1 MRVTHRI
8 VTNQVM
14 VNLYSITERLLRVQ
28 DMLSSGKTLRRPS
41 DDPVK
46 LNHVLLLRTSIRKLE
61 QYTANVEDGLSWLNL
76 ADTSLD
82 QATSVLQK
90 VRTLAVQGAN
100 GTLTPED
107 RAMIATE
114 VEKYLEELVGIGN
127 TAYAGRYVFS
137 GTETLTT
144 PFVLAGGRLTYQGNG
159 ASIQREI
166 SEGVVVAI
174 GVPGDGL
181 FFRGF
186 EVQSNEGITLTAGE
200 RFAINGV
207 EIEIDNTMTT
217 LEDLV
222 RRINEDPALKGEV
235 YAFTDGKRLFLR
247 SRTEDPLILEDRS
260 GTPLENWGLLDP
272 ANSREASGVLKV
284 VRDLVEHLRENR
296 VDLVSGE
303 DLEKLDQVLDLLL
316 KVRAEVGARTL
327 RLENALNRFKDFTT
341 SFKKLLSF
349 DEDID
354 IAEVV
359 VQLQEHQNVYQM
371 ALAAA
376 ARLLQPTLLDFL
388 R

>member
-1 MRVTHRI
+1 MRVTHRMI
-8 VTNQVM
+8 TDQVM
-14 VNLYSITERLLRVQ
+14 ANLYNITERLLRVQ

-76 ADTSLD
+76 TDTSLN

-186 EVQSNEGITLTAGE
+186 EVQSNEGITLTVGE

-207 EIEIDNTMTT
+207 EIEIDGTMTT

-222 RRINEDPALKGEV
+222 RRINEDPALKEEV

-247 SRTEDPLILEDRS
+247 SRTETPIDLVDVS
-260 GTPLENWGLLDP
+260 GTFLQDSGMLDP
-272 ANSREASGVLKV
+272 ANSREAWGILKV
-284 VRDLVEHLRENR
+284 VRDLAEHLRENR

-303 DLEKLDQVLDLLL
+303 DLEKLDQALDLLL

-327 RLENALNRFKDFTT
+327 RLENALGRFEDFTT
-341 SFKKLLSF
+341 NFKKLLSL

-354 IAEVV
+354 VAEVV

-376 ARLLQPTLLDFL
+376 ARLMQPTLLDFL

>member
-1 MRVTHRI
+1 MRVTHRM

-14 VNLYSITERLLRVQ
+14 ANLYSITERLLRVQ

-76 ADTSLD
+76 TDTSLD

-114 VEKYLEELVGIGN
+114 VEKYLEELAGIGN
-127 TAYAGRYVFS
+127 TAYAGRYIFS

-166 SEGVVVAI
+166 SEGVVVTI
-174 GVPGDGL
+174 GVPGDDL

-207 EIEIDNTMTT
+207 EIEIDGTMTT

-222 RRINEDPALKGEV
+222 RRINEDPALKEEV

-247 SRTEDPLILEDRS
+247 SRTEDPLILEDRL
-260 GTPLENWGLLDP
+260 GTPLANWGLLDP
-272 ANSREASGVLKV
+272 ANSREASGMLKV
-284 VRDLVEHLRENR
+284 VRDLAEHLRENR

-327 RLENALNRFKDFTT
+327 RLENALNRFGDFTT
-341 SFKKLLSF
+341 NFKKLLSF

-354 IAEVV
+354 VAEVV

-376 ARLLQPTLLDFL
+376 ARLMQPTLLDFL